1 MENKEK
7 KDKKIIRRSK
17 LAEIFGVSETTI
29 WRWQRDGVIPQ
40 PIRLGPRM
48 IGWLS
53 SDISEFLEQI
63 NGKGEL

>member
-1 MENKEK
+1 MEN